1 MEVRIGGY
9 VELIKG
15 STIVSGLV
23 NGIKVK
29 DGELERVSIEE
40 LDWFVLEDG
49 WAFVMESEEDD
60 AEV

>member
-1 MEVRIGGY
+1 MEIRIGGY
-9 VELIKG
+9 AELMKG

-29 DGELERVSIEE
+29 EGELERVSIEE

-49 WAFVMESEEDD
+49 WAFVMESEMDD

>member
-9 VELIKG
+9 VELMKG

-29 DGELERVSIEE
+29 EGELERVSIEE

-49 WAFVMESEEDD
+49 WAFVMESEMDD

>member
-9 VELIKG
+9 VELMKG

>member
-1 MEVRIGGY
+1 MEIRIGGY
-9 VELIKG
+9 AELIKG

-49 WAFVMESEEDD
+49 WAFVMESEMDD

>member
-40 LDWFVLEDG
+40 LDWFVLED
-49 WAFVMESEEDD
+49 
-60 AEV
+60 

>member
-49 WAFVMESEEDD
+49 WAFVMEREEDD

>member
-1 MEVRIGGY
+1 MEIKIGGY
-9 VELIKG
+9 AELIKG
-15 STIVSGLV
+15 STVVSGLV

-29 DGELERVSIEE
+29 EGELERVSIEE

-49 WAFVMESEEDD
+49 WSFLMESEMDD

>member
-9 VELIKG
+9 VELMKG

-49 WAFVMESEEDD
+49 WAFVMESEMDD